1 MNYLP
6 EIFETNS
13 NVNVCDAL
21 PTNLYSNKRWVEFVA
36 HISKFNQF
44 SIPETLE
51 QLQVLLSNESDPV
64 KISALYTGIAKC
76 HIGNGEFLLA
86 ASSLSKAYSLLN
98 NSHGDS
104 KAFVLLEMVGFLV
117 IINNHTHAKMI
128 LNSITALTN
137 SEYLLRIAGYYEIVN
152 ASRENNN
159 DVLLELTE
167 SAKYFKNIE
176 GFSTLA
182 YHYKNMGNLHR
193 KNNDFDMAFSAYE
206 KGLEIADKYEYS
218 HIRSAIMHDVGML
231 NHHRGNFNAAIEIL
245 NKVADMAD
253 SYYTQ
258 SFTYANIGY
267 LYLLRKDV
275 KIAKENFTNA
285 LNISADNGV
294 FYLVPGTCYYLGMC
308 HEKLMEINA
317 ADQFYNKAYVSGMEL
332 IDKNFECR
340 GDIKKAVSAYVP
352 FLQKYND
359 ILTQEKSE
367 KVHELD
373 FTIDKTL
380 NEIRGVFQ
388 HAIFQDQLKR
398 HDTIKEASSHLG
410 IAERTF
416 FTAKNRVEKFENE
429 PTPKIVNTFIQI
441 NENKGWKALNME
453 FENNVIN
460 FLYDHYGRSKKQLA
474 NKLNI
479 SYPSILQLTARA
491 SGTVTIFGQEEK
503 NEII

>member
-6 EIFETNS
+6 EIFETN

-21 PTNLYSNKRWVEFVA
+21 PTDLYSNKRWVEFVA

-44 SIPETLE
+44 SIPATLD
-51 QLQVLLSNESDPV
+51 QLEVLLSSESDPT
-64 KISALYTGIAKC
+64 KISALYPGIAKC

-98 NSHGDS
+98 DNHGDS

-117 IINNHTHAKMI
+117 IINNHSHAKMI
-128 LNSITALTN
+128 LKSISSLTN
-137 SEYLLRIAGYYEIVN
+137 SEYLLRIARYYEIVN
-152 ASRENNN
+152 ASRENND
-159 DVLLELTE
+159 DVISELTE
-167 SAKYFKNIE
+167 SAKYFENI
-176 GFSTLA
+176 GCYSTLA

-193 KNNDFDMAFSAYE
+193 KNNDFDKALAAYE
-206 KGLEIADKYEYS
+206 NGLTIADKYEYS
-218 HIRSAIMHDVGML
+218 HIRAAIMHDLGML
-231 NHHRGNFNAAIEIL
+231 NHHRGNFNGAIDIL
-245 NKVADMAD
+245 NKVAEMAD
-253 SYYTQ
+253 SHYTK
-258 SFTYANIGY
+258 SFTSANIGY

-275 KIAKENFTNA
+275 VSAKEHFTNA
-285 LNISADNGV
+285 LNISTENGV

-308 HEKLMEINA
+308 HEKLMEINI

-352 FLQKYND
+352 FLQKYNE
-359 ILTQEKSE
+359 ILSQNKFEKE
-367 KVHELD
+367 HELD

-380 NEIRGVFQ
+380 NEIRGIFQ
-388 HAIFQDQLKR
+388 NAIFQDKMKK
-398 HDTIKEASSHLG
+398 HNTIKGASINLG

-416 FTAKNRVEKFENE
+416 FTAKKRVEVYSNE
-429 PTPKIVNTFIQI
+429 PTPKIVESFIHL
-441 NENKGWKALNME
+441 NESKGWKELNME

-474 NKLNI
+474 KKLVI
-479 SYPSILQLTARA
+479 SYPSVLQLTAKA
-491 SGTVTIFGQEEK
+491 CN
-503 NEII
+503 NEVLLKSELYREIQ